1 MGKGTL
7 IFTTG
12 TFLRPIKV
20 IQDGQ
25 ELWMWTI
32 AEFIDDSFKD
42 GEVFNPP
49 ELSEIEE
56 GLWVECD
63 GEIQF
68 K

>member
-12 TFLRPIKV
+12 AFLRPIKV

-25 ELWMWTI
+25 ELWMWTV

-42 GEVFNPP
+42 GGIFNPP
-49 ELSEIEE
+49 EVSTTQETLFTNTTPDTD
-56 GLWVECD
+56 L
-63 GEIQF
+63 
-68 K
+68 